1 MKVVILAGGWG
12 SRLGQQTENIP
23 KPMINIGEKPIL
35 WHIMKIYSKY
45 GHNDFVISCGVKAQV
60 IKSYFA
66 NYQYYNNDFTVDT
79 IKQKIKSHNQNKIEP
94 WKVTL
99 VDTGLNTLK
108 GGRIKKVEKY
118 LDADTNMIAY
128 GDCVANI
135 DINKLVDF
143 HKSHGKKVTLTG
155 VNPPARFGELI
166 EKDNKVISFNE
177 KPQTSVGLINGGF
190 MIFNRDFLDYLTP
203 EQDCDLEI
211 GPIEKLVE
219 EGELMVYKHSGE
231 WGCLDHERD
240 LEYLNHE
247 WGTGQA
253 FWKVW

>member
-1 MKVVILAGGWG
+1 
-12 SRLGQQTENIP
+12 
-23 KPMINIGEKPIL
+23 
-35 WHIMKIYSKY
+35 
-45 GHNDFVISCGVKAQV
+45 
-60 IKSYFA
+60 
-66 NYQYYNNDFTVDT
+66 
-79 IKQKIKSHNQNKIEP
+79 
-94 WKVTL
+94 
-99 VDTGLNTLK
+99 
-108 GGRIKKVEKY
+108 
-118 LDADTNMIAY
+118 
-128 GDCVANI
+128 
-135 DINKLVDF
+135 
-143 HKSHGKKVTLTG
+143 
-155 VNPPARFGELI
+155 
-166 EKDNKVISFNE
+166 
-177 KPQTSVGLINGGF
+177 